1 MKTDKPGK
9 KKGRRDAFDAV
20 DKRIQIPVATR
31 MKMQMN
37 LKMNAGAE
45 DARLLRSGID
55 QYRSLQHLNTGAHSN
70 TSAHSNTRRA
80 TTERAVE
87 RGVALMERRQFGA
100 AVPYFTEA
108 LEASAASS
116 GTPELG
122 VVKLYHQRGLCY
134 LAAQKYKPA
143 IEDLSRVMHMTPK
156 SAELYAK
163 RGKAYAALGEHHAAM
178 LDYNEAIN
186 LAATQGLLHDC
197 GGVNLASDGSS
208 SFQGSASLVQ
218 LRGLYLARAKVY
230 KAMNNI
236 THALEDLA
244 HAENSAGGHRDL
256 ELFYERAQLYLQCHQ
271 EALALQDFDR
281 FLELQEE
288 AEESRHFDASG
299 GVGGLAGFGAPQEM
313 EAEPKARMLDI
324 LLERAKLLQR
334 MALEEDARER
344 KDAELAAVEQGQ
356 GTQGSKRSP
365 KTGKNGSKLA
375 YTSVPPKPEPY
386 RGIESRRLE
395 KRALH
400 DYSRALELESSNA
413 ETLRMRGE
421 AFMHLA
427 RYDDALAD
435 FASAL
440 ELDPHDFQVR
450 MARAK
455 LFRQRGDLRGAVEE
469 VTAVLRVNGF
479 FINGLKLRAQL
490 YEELG
495 AIEDAE
501 KDYSSIIH
509 AHFDKPG
516 IEDAAASGKV
526 TMELASGGTLNLGGH
541 GGKSSNTAG
550 KNGKAGGG
558 GKITSEVAAQAL
570 LCRARLRLAS
580 EQFDAAEED
589 YKAIL
594 KSFANNMEA
603 QLELQE
609 TRERK
614 VAFEEQK
621 QREAVAWLEQNADEI
636 DGAGVL
642 NANNSNPTSGKNKKK
657 KKKKKK
663 KSSNN
668 SAANTNS
675 SGKPPAGYV
684 LLEDEEEMLQQQQE
698 KREKEEREKKER
710 QRIQQQQKQEERQ
723 HKQTQVKDTQ
733 GKKKEPKTRSK
744 ENPAPPAALEKVPEL
759 EQETLTSEAEKL
771 LDCKLIEEEQS
782 ESVAT
787 EVSEDI
793 VDLDKN
799 DEDQE
804 SFSSKIEQVVDS
816 FQEGTQEHEQSP
828 PAIVIT
834 PPSVVVANVMTRDE
848 AWESMWDEEADEPLE
863 AGAVRIRI
871 RAQSSEI
878 VEDEMENE
886 VSRTRGSLAGEVQN
900 DSQAEL
906 EMSDAIEAPAAS
918 GDEEGN
924 DEASGSSDDGKDS
937 QGKAKAVLVD
947 EKYLKKR
954 EKQLKKLRAS
964 LQNASDERDKSA
976 IDEALARAER
986 KQMSDALQED
996 IQRARDVLADMA
1008 RQAQRLREALPPA
1021 GPVSSPTSGSEHGRM
1036 HLHTVASTT
1045 SPSSASS
1052 GNSKPPSLVIRPIA
1066 YGQAL
1071 QAAEQH
1077 QQQLRVHQKLIEEKD
1092 AEIAKLKQLLAQKE
1106 QSTDISTPKEDSRSV
1121 EARAY
1126 AKAAALARRVAR
1138 LRNQFPVQGAAARQA
1153 EALVE
1158 WMGPSDAADRV
1169 RQQVL
1174 SFVQRVITAHFPLA
1188 AAPLFFATGS
1198 YPMKTYLPGSDL
1210 DVCLLVPKELE
1221 SAWYYI
1227 VTQALCIAGGSGGAG
1242 TVLDVGNPGGSVD
1255 GSGSSSPAGPG
1266 TGSASGGPL
1275 LLTNTVR
1282 NVTFINAD
1290 VRVVKCTVDNIP
1302 VDFTANRVGALGA
1315 VRLLDA
1321 MAVRVGRQHLF
1332 KKSLILI
1339 KAWCTH
1345 ESSPFMQA
1353 GSAENGGLG
1362 PSLVPGSTP
1371 SSVMGASHGALST
1384 YAVNTIVMALFNQHG
1399 DALTHPLQA
1408 LYLFLDRL
1416 AEFPWHES
1424 ALTLHGAVPL
1434 SRLATTSLNVTTPS
1448 KSKLKAA
1455 KLDAGDVEAIRDTL
1469 ADQFGAF
1476 DAALKSSKGAP
1487 TGLFPIRACNIVDP
1501 LDDKNNL
1508 ARSVSAEGFPV
1519 MKRAFRLAR
1528 DQLAAMLAP
1537 RSYHRDDDAELL
1549 SEETGNDVGMAFFA
1563 RCWQLYGRGDGWRPD
1578 LLIHPRQIWHG
1589 KAAST
1594 SSSGSAKKG
1603 KASPRPRAAS
1613 ASPAVGGNA
1622 QQASDEDED
1631 RRWES
1636 LLPSLDAGAVNAL
1649 LLQHQQLQQQAA
1661 AAAAA
1666 YHGTTIA
1673 YQQPFFPPPQQQHG
1687 PPIGSPGG
1695 PAPAGPVVM
1704 ANGVSAG
1711 PVQVGPGPAGV
1722 EQGPYFQPTLRR
1734 PYGSPGGSSQRSKSP
1749 PPTTRGPI
1757 NGKTTPMGSRRFDSA
1772 SPQRT

>member
-1 MKTDKPGK
+1 MKTDKLSHSSGKGK
-9 KKGRRDAFDAV
+9 KKGSKEHFDDV
-20 DKRIQIPVATR
+20 DKRIQIPMATR

-37 LKMNAGAE
+37 LKMNASASSSSSSSTSTSE
-45 DARLLRSGID
+45 DTRLLRSGID
-55 QYRSLQHLNTGAHSN
+55 QYRSLQHLNTAASHP
-70 TSAHSNTRRA
+70 RRA
-80 TTERAVE
+80 RGSAERAVE
-87 RGVALMERRQFGA
+87 RGVALMERKQFGA

-108 LEASAASS
+108 LEAMTSSASEPNM
-116 GTPELG
+116 GT
-122 VVKLYHQRGLCY
+122 VKLYHQRGLCY
-134 LAAQKYKPA
+134 LAAHKFKPA

-178 LDYNEAIN
+178 LDYNEAIS
-186 LAATQGLLHDC
+186 LAATQGLLHDR
-197 GGVNLASDGSS
+197 GGMGMESDGLTST
-208 SFQGSASLVQ
+208 SALVQ

-236 THALEDLA
+236 AHALEDLGQ
-244 HAENSAGGHRDL
+244 AESAAGGHRDL
-256 ELFYERAQLYLQCHQ
+256 ELFYERAQLYLQCRQ
-271 EALALQDFDR
+271 DSLALRDFDR
-281 FLELQEE
+281 YLELQEE

-299 GVGGLAGFGAPQEM
+299 GVGGLAGFGAPPEM
-313 EAEPKARMLDI
+313 EAEPRARMLDV

-344 KDAELAAVEQGQ
+344 KDVELAAVELGQ
-356 GTQGSKRSP
+356 AAK
-365 KTGKNGSKLA
+365 KTPVKLA
-375 YTSVPPKPEPY
+375 YTAVPPKQEPY
-386 RGIESRRLE
+386 RGLESRRLE
-395 KRALH
+395 KRALM
-400 DYSRALELESSNA
+400 DYSRAIELDKSNV
-413 ETLRMRGE
+413 ETFRLRGE
-421 AFMHLA
+421 ALMHLA
-427 RYDDALAD
+427 RYDEALAD

-440 ELDPHDFQVR
+440 ELDPQDFQVS

-455 LFRQRGDLRGAVEE
+455 LFRQRGDLKGAVQE

-495 AIEDAE
+495 AIQDAE

-516 IEDAAASGKV
+516 IEDAAAAGKV
-526 TMELASGGTLNLGGH
+526 TMELASGGTVNVGGQ
-541 GGKSSNTAG
+541 GGKVSNSSG
-550 KNGKAGGG
+550 KSGKAGGS

-580 EQFDAAEED
+580 EQFDSAEED
-589 YKAIL
+589 YVAIL

-614 VAFEEQK
+614 VAFEERK
-621 QREAVAWLEQNADEI
+621 QREALAWLEQNADEI
-636 DGAGVL
+636 DDAGVL
-642 NANNSNPTSGKNKKK
+642 NANAASGKNKKK

-663 KSSNN
+663 KASSGSATNVSSN
-668 SAANTNS
+668 
-675 SGKPPAGYV
+675 GKPQPPAGYM
-684 LLEDEEEMLQQQQE
+684 LLEDEEELLQQ
-698 KREKEEREKKER
+698 EE
-710 QRIQQQQKQEERQ
+710 QLRIQQQREQEQKQKQPSLQSER
-723 HKQTQVKDTQ
+723 KDRR
-733 GKKKEPKTRSK
+733 KEMLPSPST
-744 ENPAPPAALEKVPEL
+744 
-759 EQETLTSEAEKL
+759 EQEIEDAGTKPSVDAEASEQQDAKSATALMPEENVLSDQIDEHEALSAKAQQVDGSPQEIAEK
-771 LDCKLIEEEQS
+771 
-782 ESVAT
+782 
-787 EVSEDI
+787 
-793 VDLDKN
+793 
-799 DEDQE
+799 
-804 SFSSKIEQVVDS
+804 
-816 FQEGTQEHEQSP
+816 HEQNATP
-828 PAIVIT
+828 VVAT
-834 PPSVVVANVMTRDE
+834 PPSIVVANVMTRDE

-863 AGAVRIRI
+863 AGAVRIQI
-871 RAQSSEI
+871 RAQSSDVEDHMI
-878 VEDEMENE
+878 EDEAPTADEASVGELEKSSMVEDEH
-886 VSRTRGSLAGEVQN
+886 
-900 DSQAEL
+900 QATTSIE
-906 EMSDAIEAPAAS
+906 DAHANADDEA
-918 GDEEGN
+918 N

-937 QGKAKAVLVD
+937 QGKAKTVLVD

-964 LQNASDERDKSA
+964 LQHASDERNKSA

-986 KQMSDALQED
+986 KQMSDALEDD

-1008 RQAQRLREALPPA
+1008 VEAQRLREALPPA
-1021 GPVSSPTSGSEHGRM
+1021 GPASSPATGSEHGRM
-1036 HLHTVASTT
+1036 HLHTVTPTNSPSNT
-1045 SPSSASS
+1045 SPGA
-1052 GNSKPPSLVIRPIA
+1052 SKPPSLVIRPIA

-1077 QQQLRVHQKLIEEKD
+1077 QQQLRAHQKLLEEKD
-1092 AEIAKLKQLLAQKE
+1092 AEIAQLKKLLAKKE
-1106 QSTDISTPKEDSRSV
+1106 QAPVDPTPQEDARSMG
-1121 EARAY
+1121 ARAH

-1138 LRNQFPVQGAAARQA
+1138 LRTQFPVQSAAARQA
-1153 EALVE
+1153 DTLVE

-1174 SFVQRVITAHFPLA
+1174 AFVQRVITAHFPLA

-1210 DVCLLVPKELE
+1210 DICLLVPQELE
-1221 SAWYYI
+1221 SSWYYI

-1255 GSGSSSPAGPG
+1255 GSGSSSPSGPG
-1266 TGSASGGPL
+1266 SVAGGSGAGAL

-1339 KAWCTH
+1339 KAWCTL

-1353 GSAENGGLG
+1353 ASVESGGLG
-1362 PSLVPGSTP
+1362 PSVVPGSTP
-1371 SSVMGASHGALST
+1371 SNVMGASHGALST

-1434 SRLATTSLNVTTPS
+1434 SRLATTPLNGTTPS

-1455 KLDAGDVEAIRDTL
+1455 KVDAGDVEAIRDTL
-1469 ADQFGAF
+1469 TDQFGAF
-1476 DAALKSSKGAP
+1476 DAALRSGKGAAA
-1487 TGLFPIRACNIVDP
+1487 GLFPIRACNIVDP

-1537 RSYHRDDDAELL
+1537 RTSHKDDDAELL
-1549 SEETGNDVGMAFFA
+1549 SEETGNDVGMTFFS

-1594 SSSGSAKKG
+1594 SSTGSAKKS
-1603 KASPRPRAAS
+1603 KASPQPRAAS
-1613 ASPAVGGNA
+1613 SSPTKQN
-1622 QQASDEDED
+1622 SDEDED

-1636 LLPSLDAGAVNAL
+1636 LLPKLDAGAVNAL

-1661 AAAAA
+1661 AAAA
-1666 YHGTTIA
+1666 YHGAMIA
-1673 YQQPFFPPPQQQHG
+1673 YQQPYYQQQQQQHG
-1687 PPIGSPGG
+1687 PPMGSPVG
-1695 PAPAGPVVM
+1695 PGSAGPVVM
-1704 ANGVSAG
+1704 ANGVAAG
-1711 PVQVGPGPAGV
+1711 VTPGTGPGPASA
-1722 EQGPYFQPTLRR
+1722 EQGPYYQSALRR
-1734 PYGSPGGSSQRSKSP
+1734 PYGSPGGSQRSKSP
-1749 PPTTRGPI
+1749 PPRNVGPQ
-1757 NGKTTPMGSRRFDSA
+1757 NGKTTTGGRRFDST
-1772 SPQRT
+1772 SPQRS

>member
-1 MKTDKPGK
+1 MKTDRASRSSSSSSK
-9 KKGRRDAFDAV
+9 KKKTDETFDEV

-37 LKMNAGAE
+37 LKMNASATGSGGTNTGTSPS
-45 DARLLRSGID
+45 DLLRTGID
-55 QYRSLQHLNTGAHSN
+55 QYRSLQHLNTPA
-70 TSAHSNTRRA
+70 SARRPRGSA
-80 TTERAVE
+80 ERSAE
-87 RGVALMERRQFGA
+87 RGLSLMERRQFGA
-100 AVPYFTEA
+100 AVPHFTEA
-108 LEASAASS
+108 LETLAASS
-116 GTPELG
+116 SSSSSSLDLSTTSGS
-122 VVKLYHQRGLCY
+122 VKLFHQRGLCY
-134 LAAQKYKPA
+134 LAAKKYKAA
-143 IEDLSRVMHMTPK
+143 IEDLSRVMQMTPK
-156 SAELYAK
+156 SSELYAK
-163 RGKAYAALGEHHAAM
+163 RGRAYAALGEHHAAM
-178 LDYNEAIN
+178 LDYNEAIS
-186 LAATQGLLHDC
+186 LAATQGLLNDR
-197 GGVNLASDGSS
+197 GGMERGSDGFSS
-208 SFQGSASLVQ
+208 SASLVQ

-236 THALEDLA
+236 AKALEDLSQ
-244 HAENSAGGHRDL
+244 AENSAGGHRDL

-271 EALALQDFDR
+271 ESLALRDFDR
-281 FLELQEE
+281 FIELQEE

-299 GVGGLAGFGAPQEM
+299 GVGGLAGFVASQEM
-313 EAEPKARMLDI
+313 EAEPKARMLDV
-324 LLERAKLLQR
+324 LLERAKVLQR

-356 GTQGSKRSP
+356 PTQNSRRTP
-365 KTGKNGSKLA
+365 KTGKSGLKVV

-395 KRALH
+395 KRALQ
-400 DYSRALELESSNA
+400 DYSRALELEPTNG
-413 ETLRMRGE
+413 ETLRLRGE
-421 AFMHLA
+421 SHMHLA
-427 RYDDALAD
+427 RYDDALLD
-435 FASAL
+435 FARAL
-440 ELDPHDFQVR
+440 EVDPQDFEVR

-455 LFRQRGDLRGAVEE
+455 LFRQRGDLKGAVGE
-469 VTAVLRVNGF
+469 VTTVLRVNGF

-495 AIEDAE
+495 AVKEAE
-501 KDYSSIIH
+501 EDYSSIIH

-516 IEDAAASGKV
+516 VDDAASSGKV
-526 TMELASGGTLNLGGH
+526 TMELASGGTLNIDSH
-541 GGKSSNTAG
+541 GKGKT
-550 KNGKAGGG
+550 GKAGGG

-570 LCRARLRLAS
+570 LCRARLRLAN

-589 YKAIL
+589 YQAIL

-609 TRERK
+609 TCERK
-614 VAFEEQK
+614 VAYEERK
-621 QREAVAWLEQNADEI
+621 QREALAWLEQNADET

-642 NANNSNPTSGKNKKK
+642 NANASVTSTKNKKK

-663 KSSNN
+663 KS
-668 SAANTNS
+668 NS
-675 SGKPPAGYV
+675 SSANATASANDKPPAGYV
-684 LLEDEEEMLQQQQE
+684 LLEDEEELFQQQE
-698 KREKEEREKKER
+698 REEK
-710 QRIQQQQKQEERQ
+710 QRIQQQREQELKQKKAQSRVEKIEA
-723 HKQTQVKDTQ
+723 KD
-733 GKKKEPKTRSK
+733 KKKESPS
-744 ENPAPPAALEKVPEL
+744 APVVAKDVAES
-759 EQETLTSEAEKL
+759 EQESKSAEAEMVVITAETIEQPDSKSKAAKMSEKTMSGDEIDKESEAEQRNYSVVKVPKL
-771 LDCKLIEEEQS
+771 QEEKTT
-782 ESVAT
+782 AAFT
-787 EVSEDI
+787 
-793 VDLDKN
+793 
-799 DEDQE
+799 
-804 SFSSKIEQVVDS
+804 
-816 FQEGTQEHEQSP
+816 T
-828 PAIVIT
+828 PA
-834 PPSVVVANVMTRDE
+834 PVVVANVMTRDE

-871 RAQSSEI
+871 RAQSGD
-878 VEDEMENE
+878 VEEDDMVNKVSPVEHEETSRAKDE
-886 VSRTRGSLAGEVQN
+886 
-900 DSQAEL
+900 D
-906 EMSDAIEAPAAS
+906 MSSSPVDLVPTN
-918 GDEEGN
+918 GDDEGN

-937 QGKAKAVLVD
+937 QGKAKAVLMD

-954 EKQLKKLRAS
+954 EKQLKKLRVS
-964 LQNASDERDKSA
+964 LQHASDERDKIA
-976 IDEALARAER
+976 IDDALARAER
-986 KQMSDALQED
+986 KQMSDALQDD

-1008 RQAQRLREALPPA
+1008 AEAQRQRETLPP
-1021 GPVSSPTSGSEHGRM
+1021 SGSASSSKSSTEHGRM
-1036 HLHTVASTT
+1036 HLHTVSPAT
-1045 SPSSASS
+1045 SPSTASPGS
-1052 GNSKPPSLVIRPIA
+1052 SKPPSLVIRPIA

-1077 QQQLRVHQKLIEEKD
+1077 QQQLRAHQKLLEEKD
-1092 AEIAKLKQLLAQKE
+1092 AEIAKLKVLLTQKE
-1106 QSTDISTPKEDSRSV
+1106 QVLAHTHQEDARSLEV
-1121 EARAY
+1121 RARA
-1126 AKAAALARRVAR
+1126 KTAALARRVSR
-1138 LRNQFPVQGAAARQA
+1138 LRTQFPIQGAAARQA

-1210 DVCLLVPKELE
+1210 DICLLVPQELE
-1221 SAWYYI
+1221 SSWYYI
-1227 VTQALCIAGGSGGAG
+1227 VTQALCVAGGSGGAG
-1242 TVLDVGNPGGSVD
+1242 TVLDLGNSGGVAD
-1255 GSGSSSPAGPG
+1255 GSGGSSPSGPG
-1266 TGSASGGPL
+1266 GAVGSGGGPL

-1321 MAVRVGRQHLF
+1321 MAVRVGRHHLF
-1332 KKSLILI
+1332 KKSLILV

-1345 ESSPFMQA
+1345 ESSPFMQTASA
-1353 GSAENGGLG
+1353 GAGGLG
-1362 PSLVPGSTP
+1362 PAVVPGSTP

-1416 AEFPWHES
+1416 AEFPWHEA

-1434 SRLATTSLNVTTPS
+1434 SRLATTPLYGTTPS

-1455 KLDAGDVEAIRDTL
+1455 KLDAGDVDAVRDTL

-1476 DAALKSSKGAP
+1476 DVALKGNKGP
-1487 TGLFPIRACNIVDP
+1487 TGLFPIRACNVMDP

-1537 RSYHRDDDAELL
+1537 RSSPKDDDAELL
-1549 SEETGNDVGMAFFA
+1549 SKETGNDVGMAFFA

-1578 LLIHPRQIWHG
+1578 LLIHPRQVWHG

-1594 SSSGSAKKG
+1594 PSSGSSKKS

-1613 ASPAVGGNA
+1613 ASPGVGN
-1622 QQASDEDED
+1622 SEEDED

-1636 LLPSLDAGAVNAL
+1636 LLPSLDGRAVNAL
-1649 LLQHQQLQQQAA
+1649 LLQHRQLQQRAAAA

-1666 YHGTTIA
+1666 YHHGTMIT
-1673 YQQPFFPPPQQQHG
+1673 YQQPYYGPPEQQHG
-1687 PPIGSPGG
+1687 PPMGSV
-1695 PAPAGPVVM
+1695 PAPAGSVI
-1704 ANGVSAG
+1704 NGAG
-1711 PVQVGPGPAGV
+1711 PTPAEAV
-1722 EQGPYFQPTLRR
+1722 ASYQPTPRR
-1734 PYGSPGGSSQRSKSP
+1734 PYGSPGGGSSQGSKSP
-1749 PPTTRGPI
+1749 PPARSAGPQ
-1757 NGKTTPMGSRRFDSA
+1757 NGKTVPLEGGRRPAST

>member
-1 MKTDKPGK
+1 MKTDKASHSSRSK
-9 KKGRRDAFDAV
+9 KKTDKFDEV
-20 DKRIQIPVATR
+20 DKRIQIPMATR

-37 LKMNAGAE
+37 LKMNANNNSSSSSSSE
-45 DARLLRSGID
+45 DTRLLRTGID
-55 QYRSLQHLNTGAHSN
+55 QYRSLQHLNT
-70 TSAHSNTRRA
+70 TTNTRRSRGSA
-80 TTERAVE
+80 ERAAE
-87 RGVALMERRQFGA
+87 RGVALMERKQFGA
-100 AVPYFTEA
+100 AIPYLTEA
-108 LEASAASS
+108 LETLSSSSSDLGTKGSA
-116 GTPELG
+116 
-122 VVKLYHQRGLCY
+122 VKLYHQRGLCY
-134 LAAQKYKPA
+134 LASKKYKPA
-143 IEDLSRVMHMTPK
+143 IEDLSRVMQLTPK
-156 SAELYAK
+156 SSELYAK

-178 LDYNEAIN
+178 LDYNEAIS
-186 LAATQGLLHDC
+186 LAATQGLLNDC
-197 GGVNLASDGSS
+197 GRMEMVSDGLSS
-208 SFQGSASLVQ
+208 SASLVQ

-236 THALEDLA
+236 THALEDLS
-244 HAENSAGGHRDL
+244 HAENSAGGHRDV

-271 EALALQDFDR
+271 DPLALRDFDR
-281 FLELQEE
+281 FIELQEE

-299 GVGGLAGFGAPQEM
+299 GVGGLAGFVSPQEM
-313 EAEPKARMLDI
+313 QANPRARMLDV

-356 GTQGSKRSP
+356 SRRSP
-365 KTGKNGSKLA
+365 KTGKSGSKLA

-395 KRALH
+395 KRALE
-400 DYSRALELESSNA
+400 DYSRALELDPSNV
-413 ETLRMRGE
+413 ETLRLRGE
-421 AFMHLA
+421 SFMHLA
-427 RYDDALAD
+427 RYEEALAD
-435 FASAL
+435 FAAAL
-440 ELDPHDFQVR
+440 EVDPHDFQVC
-450 MARAK
+450 MARAR
-455 LFRQRGDLRGAVEE
+455 LYRQRGDLKGAVGE

-495 AIEDAE
+495 AIKEAE

-509 AHFDKPG
+509 AHFDNPG
-516 IEDAAASGKV
+516 VDDAASGKV
-526 TMELASGGTLNLGGH
+526 TMELASGGTLNLGQ
-541 GGKSSNTAG
+541 GKG
-550 KNGKAGGG
+550 KTGKAGGT

-570 LCRARLRLAS
+570 LCRARLRLAND
-580 EQFDAAEED
+580 QFDAAEED
-589 YKAIL
+589 YQEIL

-614 VAFEEQK
+614 VAFEERK
-621 QREAVAWLEQNADEI
+621 QREALAWLEQNADDM

-642 NANNSNPTSGKNKKK
+642 NANGNATSGKNKKK

-663 KSSNN
+663 KSN
-668 SAANTNS
+668 SSSANTD
-675 SGKPPAGYV
+675 KPPAGYV
-684 LLEDEEEMLQQQQE
+684 LLEDEEELLEQE
-698 KREKEEREKKER
+698 REEQRIQEQKPKQKKAEKKE
-710 QRIQQQQKQEERQ
+710 
-723 HKQTQVKDTQ
+723 
-733 GKKKEPKTRSK
+733 SK
-744 ENPAPPAALEKVPEL
+744 ENPVLTVATTEVPEPKQDKSA
-759 EQETLTSEAEKL
+759 EKIEMVKQQNTESEAVKL
-771 LDCKLIEEEQS
+771 KENV
-782 ESVAT
+782 SVDKVDE
-787 EVSEDI
+787 EVSVKEVKQDSDSNEAVAI
-793 VDLDKN
+793 
-799 DEDQE
+799 QE
-804 SFSSKIEQVVDS
+804 EKATVVAS
-816 FQEGTQEHEQSP
+816 
-828 PAIVIT
+828 T
-834 PPSVVVANVMTRDE
+834 PPPVVVANVMTRDE
-848 AWESMWDEEADEPLE
+848 AWESMWDEESDEPLE
-863 AGAVRIRI
+863 AGAVRIQIQAHSDDAEDETETAARMDDV
-871 RAQSSEI
+871 SLPEHEEI
-878 VEDEMENE
+878 SKVEDSTP
-886 VSRTRGSLAGEVQN
+886 V
-900 DSQAEL
+900 EL
-906 EMSDAIEAPAAS
+906 PLVAS
-918 GDEEGN
+918 NGDEEAN
-924 DEASGSSDDGKDS
+924 DEASGSSEDGKDS
-937 QGKAKAVLVD
+937 HGKAKAVLVD

-954 EKQLKKLRAS
+954 ERQLKKLRAS
-964 LQNASDERDKSA
+964 LQHASDERDKSA

-986 KQMSDALQED
+986 KQMSSALQED

-1008 RQAQRLREALPPA
+1008 ETQRLLDLSPPSEAS
-1021 GPVSSPTSGSEHGRM
+1021 SSPSGIEHGRK
-1036 HLHTVASTT
+1036 HLHTVTPTT
-1045 SPSSASS
+1045 SPSNTSS
-1052 GNSKPPSLVIRPIA
+1052 GSSKPPSLVIRPIA

-1077 QQQLRVHQKLIEEKD
+1077 QQQLRAHQKLLEEKD
-1092 AEIAKLKQLLAQKE
+1092 AEIAELKTLLAQKE
-1106 QSTDISTPKEDSRSV
+1106 AAPQEDARSI
-1121 EARAY
+1121 EARAQ
-1126 AKAAALARRVAR
+1126 AKAAALARRVSR
-1138 LRNQFPVQGAAARQA
+1138 LRTQFPVQSAAARQT

-1210 DVCLLVPKELE
+1210 DICLLVPQELE
-1221 SAWYYI
+1221 SSWYYI
-1227 VTQALCIAGGSGGAG
+1227 VTQALCVAGGSGGVG
-1242 TVLDVGNPGGSVD
+1242 TVLDLGNPASSD
-1255 GSGSSSPAGPG
+1255 GSGSSSPSGVGAAV
-1266 TGSASGGPL
+1266 GSGGGPL

-1345 ESSPFMQA
+1345 ESSPFMQKA
-1353 GSAENGGLG
+1353 STEAGGLT
-1362 PSLVPGSTP
+1362 PGSSP

-1434 SRLATTSLNVTTPS
+1434 SRLATTPLNGATS
-1448 KSKLKAA
+1448 HKSKLKAA
-1455 KLDAGDVEAIRDTL
+1455 KLDAGDVEAIRNTL

-1476 DAALKSSKGAP
+1476 DAALKSNKGAP
-1487 TGLFPIRACNIVDP
+1487 FPIRACNIVDP

-1537 RSYHRDDDAELL
+1537 RSSHKDGDTELL
-1549 SEETGNDVGMAFFA
+1549 SEETSNDVGMAFLS
-1563 RCWQLYGRGDGWRPD
+1563 RCWQMYGRGDGWRPD

-1594 SSSGSAKKG
+1594 SSSGSAKKN
-1603 KASPRPRAAS
+1603 KASPRPQPTSVA
-1613 ASPAVGGNA
+1613 N
-1622 QQASDEDED
+1622 SDEDED

-1636 LLPSLDAGAVNAL
+1636 LLPSLDTGTANTM

-1661 AAAAA
+1661 AAAA
-1666 YHGTTIA
+1666 YHGTMIP
-1673 YQQPFFPPPQQQHG
+1673 YQQPYYSLLQQHG
-1687 PPIGSPGG
+1687 PPMSSGSTS
-1695 PAPAGPVVM
+1695 AGPVAM
-1704 ANGVSAG
+1704 ANGVPNG
-1711 PVQVGPGPAGV
+1711 PTPTAT
-1722 EQGPYFQPTLRR
+1722 EQLSYYQTLRR
-1734 PYGSPGGSSQRSKSP
+1734 PYGSPGGERSKSP
-1749 PPTTRGPI
+1749 PPTRNVGPQ
-1757 NGKTTPMGSRRFDSA
+1757 NGKTTPMGTRKFDST

>member
-1 MKTDKPGK
+1 MKTDKPSQRK
-9 KKGRRDAFDAV
+9 KPPQLFDAV
-20 DKRIQIPVATR
+20 DARIQIPVATR

-37 LKMNAGAE
+37 LKMNSSSSASSSSSSSE

-55 QYRSLQHLNTGAHSN
+55 QYRSLQHLT
-70 TSAHSNTRRA
+70 TSAARA
-80 TTERAVE
+80 RGSAERAAE

-100 AVPYFTEA
+100 AVPYLTEA
-108 LEASAASS
+108 LDAD
-116 GTPELG
+116 GGG
-122 VVKLYHQRGLCY
+122 VGSVKLLHQRGLCH
-134 LAAQKYKPA
+134 LAAHKFKPA
-143 IEDLSRVMHMTPK
+143 IEDLSRVMQLTPK

-163 RGKAYAALGEHHAAM
+163 RGKAYAALGEHHAAL
-178 LDYNEAIN
+178 LDYNEAIS
-186 LAATQGLLHDC
+186 LAATQGLLHDR
-197 GGVNLASDGSS
+197 GRSDGPTSTS
-208 SFQGSASLVQ
+208 QLQ
-218 LRGLYLARAKVY
+218 LRALYLARAQVY

-236 THALEDLA
+236 SHALEDLGQ
-244 HAENSAGGHRDL
+244 AESSAGGHRDA
-256 ELFYERAQLYLQCHQ
+256 ELFHARAQLYLQCHQ
-271 EALALQDFDR
+271 DVLALPDLDR

-299 GVGGLAGFGAPQEM
+299 GVGGLAGFGAPPEM
-313 EAEPKARMLDI
+313 EAEPRARMLDV

-334 MALEEDARER
+334 LAQEEDARER

-356 GTQGSKRSP
+356 AANKTP
-365 KTGKNGSKLA
+365 KTGAKLA
-375 YTSVPPKPEPY
+375 YTAVPPKPEPY
-386 RGIESRRLE
+386 RGLESRRLE
-395 KRALH
+395 KRALQ
-400 DYSRALELESSNA
+400 DYSRAIELEASNV
-413 ETLRMRGE
+413 ETFRLRGE
-421 AFMHLA
+421 AFVHLA
-427 RYDDALAD
+427 RYDEALAD

-440 ELDPHDFQVR
+440 ELDPHDFQVS

-455 LFRQRGDLRGAVEE
+455 LFRQRGDLKGAVQE
-469 VTAVLRVNGF
+469 VTTVLRVNGF

-495 AIEDAE
+495 AIQDAE

-541 GGKSSNTAG
+541 GGKSSNTSG
-550 KNGKAGGG
+550 KSGKAGGG

-589 YKAIL
+589 YLAIL

-614 VAFEEQK
+614 VAFEERQ
-621 QREAVAWLEQNADEI
+621 QREAVAWLEQNADEM
-636 DGAGVL
+636 DGGGVL
-642 NANNSNPTSGKNKKK
+642 NANHTTSGKNKKK

-663 KSSNN
+663 KPSIG
-668 SAANTNS
+668 SATNAS
-675 SGKPPAGYV
+675 LNGKPQPPAGYM
-684 LLEDEEEMLQQQQE
+684 LLEDEEELLQQQQL
-698 KREKEEREKKER
+698 EEQ
-710 QRIQQQQKQEERQ
+710 QRIQQQR
-723 HKQTQVKDTQ
+723 
-733 GKKKEPKTRSK
+733 
-744 ENPAPPAALEKVPEL
+744 EL
-759 EQETLTSEAEKL
+759 EQKQKQRGERKDTK
-771 LDCKLIEEEQS
+771 KEQPLS
-782 ESVAT
+782 PSRGKDAPEP
-787 EVSEDI
+787 E
-793 VDLDKN
+793 
-799 DEDQE
+799 
-804 SFSSKIEQVVDS
+804 
-816 FQEGTQEHEQSP
+816 QEGQGAEAKTLVEGEAFEQDDTGSAAAMLSEENVTSDKIDKDHEVP
-828 PAIVIT
+828 PAEEKQADGMAQEIDEKRGQNAAPVVTT
-834 PPSVVVANVMTRDE
+834 PPSIVVANVMTRDE

-863 AGAVRIRI
+863 AGAVRIQI
-871 RAQSSEI
+871 RAQSSDI
-878 VEDEMENE
+878 VEDHMIE
-886 VSRTRGSLAGEVQN
+886 SASSIADAASSG
-900 DSQAEL
+900 EL
-906 EMSDAIEAPAAS
+906 ERSSVIEDTADLEDTPVN
-918 GDEEGN
+918 GDDEAN

-964 LQNASDERDKSA
+964 LQRASDERDKSA

-996 IQRARDVLADMA
+996 IQRARDVLANMA
-1008 RQAQRLREALPPA
+1008 AEAQRLHEALPPA
-1021 GPVSSPTSGSEHGRM
+1021 APTSKPTSESDHGRM
-1036 HLHTVASTT
+1036 HLHTVTPTT
-1045 SPSSASS
+1045 SLSNASP
-1052 GNSKPPSLVIRPIA
+1052 GASKPPSLVIRPIA

-1071 QAAEQH
+1071 QVAEQH
-1077 QQQLRVHQKLIEEKD
+1077 QQQIRAHQKLLEEKD
-1092 AEIAKLKQLLAQKE
+1092 AEIAELKKLLAQKE
-1106 QSTDISTPKEDSRSV
+1106 QAPTDPVPQEDARSV
-1121 EARAY
+1121 ETRAH

-1138 LRNQFPVQGAAARQA
+1138 LRTQFPTQGAAARQA
-1153 EALVE
+1153 DALIE

-1174 SFVQRVITAHFPLA
+1174 SFVQRIITAHFPLA

-1210 DVCLLVPKELE
+1210 DICLLVPQELE
-1221 SAWYYI
+1221 SSWYYI
-1227 VTQALCIAGGSGGAG
+1227 VTQALCLAGGSGGAG

-1255 GSGSSSPAGPG
+1255 GSGNSSPSGP
-1266 TGSASGGPL
+1266 ASGGVGSVGGAL

-1353 GSAENGGLG
+1353 ASVESGGLG
-1362 PSLVPGSTP
+1362 PSVVPGSAP
-1371 SSVMGASHGALST
+1371 SSVMGASLGALST
-1384 YAVNTIVMALFNQHG
+1384 YAVNTIAMALFNQYG

-1434 SRLATTSLNVTTPS
+1434 SRLATTPLNGTTPS
-1448 KSKLKAA
+1448 KSKPKTA
-1455 KLDAGDVEAIRDTL
+1455 KLDGGDVEAIRDTL
-1469 ADQFGAF
+1469 SDQFGAF
-1476 DAALKSSKGAP
+1476 DAALRSKVAP

-1528 DQLAAMLAP
+1528 NQLAAMLAP
-1537 RSYHRDDDAELL
+1537 RSSHKDDDAELL
-1549 SEETGNDVGMAFFA
+1549 SEETGSDAGLA
-1563 RCWQLYGRGDGWRPD
+1563 RQGCLNVEFWLNKEEQGF
-1578 LLIHPRQIWHG
+1578 
-1589 KAAST
+1589 AST
-1594 SSSGSAKKG
+1594 SCS
-1603 KASPRPRAAS
+1603 
-1613 ASPAVGGNA
+1613 
-1622 QQASDEDED
+1622 
-1631 RRWES
+1631 
-1636 LLPSLDAGAVNAL
+1636 
-1649 LLQHQQLQQQAA
+1649 
-1661 AAAAA
+1661 
-1666 YHGTTIA
+1666 
-1673 YQQPFFPPPQQQHG
+1673 F
-1687 PPIGSPGG
+1687 
-1695 PAPAGPVVM
+1695 VV
-1704 ANGVSAG
+1704 SCS
-1711 PVQVGPGPAGV
+1711 
-1722 EQGPYFQPTLRR
+1722 T
-1734 PYGSPGGSSQRSKSP
+1734 K
-1749 PPTTRGPI
+1749 
-1757 NGKTTPMGSRRFDSA
+1757 
-1772 SPQRT
+1772 